1 MQGGT
6 ILPCPRLCWSEQQA
20 SQLYKSNPEL
30 PAHRL
35 TAQHRIPFHILFTF
49 CTFFTFTMGLSVGQ
63 AIGIGFVAGF
73 VGFVGALVL
82 ILYVPTPSIRVVK
95 DGEPV
100 HTIPELPQQLQ
111 QMIKR
116 EADPKTDSLR
126 WFSRRMLPL
135 GSVREIA
142 EVVEFEDFIS
152 SFTKT
157 CIKPPFRPQ
166 PLVPESLFDENE
178 LVRLAGKPAN
188 GGTWSASISNT
199 ATRASAVKCF
209 LAQLT
214 FKRMNPNCPPQE
226 CLLPPEIA
234 SCYQFVCIPHGNP
247 RSKLKLD
254 YKPKTQVN
262 TSAGEDLAAIWRES
276 MYLLLKDPMCL
287 LPLPPRWFEEGD
299 PREERTHAMVP
310 VIIDALRLKTL
321 RADRGPEDDI
331 ERSITGI
338 LERSANSA
346 LHLLAQPS
354 EWEAVWVA
362 NEPGFIVFPEIR
374 LVWNGYTKFS
384 KPAVVD
390 AGTVWP
396 IPSDDKEQAGDNQH
410 TGDEQQPEVDALE
423 QPKPDTEKLVSLED
437 GHSVTFEAGQEP
449 GPTTANQ

>member
-1 MQGGT
+1 
-6 ILPCPRLCWSEQQA
+6 
-20 SQLYKSNPEL
+20 
-30 PAHRL
+30 
-35 TAQHRIPFHILFTF
+35 
-49 CTFFTFTMGLSVGQ
+49 MGLTVGQ

-82 ILYVPTPSIRVVK
+82 VLYIPTPSVQVVK

-100 HTIPELPQQLQ
+100 HTIPEP

-116 EADPKTDSLR
+116 EADPRTDSLR
-126 WFSRRMLPL
+126 WFSRRMHPL
-135 GSVREIA
+135 ASVPQIA

-152 SFTKT
+152 SFTET
-157 CIKPPFRPQ
+157 CIETPFRPQ

-178 LVRLAGKPAN
+178 LVCMAGKPVN

-209 LAQLT
+209 LAQLI

-234 SCYQFVCIPHGNP
+234 SCYQFICVPHDN
-247 RSKLKLD
+247 RHSKLKLD
-254 YKPKTQVN
+254 YKHKIQIN
-262 TSAGEDLAAIWRES
+262 KSAGEDLTAIWRES
-276 MYLLLKDPMCL
+276 MYLLLESLLTL

-299 PREERTHAMVP
+299 PREERTLAMVP
-310 VIIDALRLKTL
+310 VIIDALRLESL
-321 RADRGPEDDI
+321 RTDRGPEDRI
-331 ERSITGI
+331 ERCITGI

-390 AGTVWP
+390 ADTVWP
-396 IPSDDKEQAGDNQH
+396 IPSDDKEQAGDKQH
-410 TGDEQQPEVDALE
+410 PEVNAPE
-423 QPKPDTEKLVSLED
+423 QPKPDTEKLSSLED
-437 GHSVTFEAGQEP
+437 GHSVTFEAG
-449 GPTTANQ
+449 